1 MRSMTGF
8 GLGEAPL
15 GAGRIL
21 LEARSLNHRFVDM
34 RVTLPTELTAH
45 GLFVEQVARSRL
57 RRGRFSITVRFVCA
71 AETAGELDLARARC
85 VYRSLLRLRDELAPG
100 TELPLTALAAVP
112 DLFATS
118 SDLDPEE
125 ARQALQAALNVAL
138 DALDELRVREGQAL
152 ARDLRDH
159 LRRARE
165 LCVTI
170 GVRAPEIVVAVRAR
184 LRERV
189 ALLLADTDVGLDASR
204 LEQEVAM
211 LADRADVAEELAR
224 LESHFDQFDHLLD
237 AEEPVGRTLDF
248 LLQEMAREANTI
260 GAKSQDAPLVQRVV
274 ELKALL
280 ERLREQVQN
289 VE

>member
-57 RRGRFSITVRFVCA
+57 RRGRFAITVRLVGSSEA
-71 AETAGELDLARARC
+71 AGDLNLGRARS
-85 VYRSLLRLRDELAPG
+85 VYRSLLQLRDELAPG
-100 TELPLTALAAVP
+100 TELPLSALAAVP
-112 DLFATS
+112 DLFVAS
-118 SDLDPEE
+118 AELDPEE
-125 ARQALQAALNVAL
+125 ARQALQSALNVAL
-138 DALDELRVREGQAL
+138 DALDELRAREGEAL

-159 LRRARE
+159 LGRARE
-165 LCVTI
+165 LCAALS
-170 GVRAPEIVVAVRAR
+170 VRAPEIAVAVRAK
-184 LRERV
+184 LRERI
-189 ALLLADTDVGLDASR
+189 ALLLTDTDVGLDSSR
-204 LEQEVAM
+204 LEQEVAL
-211 LADRADVAEELAR
+211 LADRADICEELAR
-224 LESHFDQFDHLLD
+224 LESHFDQFDRLLES
-237 AEEPVGRTLDF
+237 AEPVGRTLDF